1 MWFVYIVQTRYG
13 TLYTGIT
20 TDVPRRF
27 REHQSGSPRGARAL
41 RGKGPL
47 TLVFSAEAGERR
59 RAAWLEWQIKQWPRS
74 QKDALVRGEV
84 ALPDPSDRAP

>member
-20 TDVPRRF
+20 TDVSRRF
-27 REHQSGSPRGARAL
+27 QEHESGRPRGARAL

-47 TLVFSAEAGERR
+47 TLVFSARVGERK
-59 RAAWLEWQIKQWPRS
+59 RAARLEWQIKQWPRAR
-74 QKDALVRGEV
+74 KDALVRGEIT
-84 ALPDPSDRAP
+84 LPGPGQDEP